1 MERLK
6 GLGRWQKGVLL
17 FMIAMIAVF
26 TVLYPI
32 TIAREGFAYKDTI
45 LVPNSENGTTVYS
58 GKIWGKQVRFTVS
71 QDKTVYFQYGDKTY
85 GPYTVREDPSAVP
98 KDKQFGENMVGVEIR
113 RGEEILFR
121 GGIAQYE
128 DFRHFYSEDGSTED
142 IGITFTT
149 NDGSVLDEFGNR
161 VDPMEPSVST
171 ILDLTGDPEL
181 THKGQWITWFGAV
194 AICILNA
201 LSILFA
207 EELFHWNLKFQIRN
221 ADRAEPS
228 DWEIAGRYISWTG
241 LPILA
246 LILFIIGL
254 R

>member
-85 GPYTVREDPSAVP
+85 GPYTVREDPSAIP
-98 KDKQFGENMVGVEIR
+98 KDKQFGENMVE
-113 RGEEILFR
+113 
-121 GGIAQYE
+121 
-128 DFRHFYSEDGSTED
+128 
-142 IGITFTT
+142 
-149 NDGSVLDEFGNR
+149 
-161 VDPMEPSVST
+161 
-171 ILDLTGDPEL
+171 
-181 THKGQWITWFGAV
+181 
-194 AICILNA
+194 
-201 LSILFA
+201 
-207 EELFHWNLKFQIRN
+207 LKF
-221 ADRAEPS
+221 AAEKKS
-228 DWEIAGRYISWTG
+228 SFAAG
-241 LPILA
+241 
-246 LILFIIGL
+246 
-254 R
+254 

>member
-1 MERLK
+1 MERIK
-6 GLGRWQKGVLL
+6 RLGRYQKGVLL

-26 TVLYPI
+26 TVLYPL

-98 KDKQFGENMVGVEIR
+98 KDKQFGEDMVVVEIR

-142 IGITFTT
+142 LGITFTT

-181 THKGQWITWFGAV
+181 THKGEWLGWFGGV
-194 AICILNA
+194 LICIVTAVL
-201 LSILFA
+201 ILFA
-207 EELFHWNLKFQIRN
+207 EELFRWNLSFRIRD
-221 ADRAEPS
+221 ADRAEAS
-228 DWEIAGRYISWTG
+228 DWEIAGRYVTWTLLPVAAMVIFIAG
-241 LPILA
+241 LQ
-246 LILFIIGL
+246 
-254 R
+254 